1 MVHGENRIPY
11 WIDRSLPGL
20 AGPDYD
26 ATISFGLPFEL
37 GDCPYGKS
45 RLNPPPHEECYS
57 NRIQRH
63 WLSRTEALSMLSC
76 IKWTRPEGPTA

>member
-11 WIDRSLPGL
+11 WIDRRLPGL

-37 GDCPYGKS
+37 GDSQYGKS
-45 RLNPPPHEECYS
+45 RL
-57 NRIQRH
+57 
-63 WLSRTEALSMLSC
+63 MLVRRRRPVSY
-76 IKWTRPEGPTA
+76 TRGTWNEGRANHVDRLPSSG